1 MPRSSSPKQHM
12 ATVTGLRS
20 FMKDENW
27 STVLKMST
35 VLLLIQNFRKIGEI
49 VLAVT
54 RKQKEVH

>member
-1 MPRSSSPKQHM
+1 M

-35 VLLLIQNFRKIGEI
+35 VLLLIQNFIKIGEI

-54 RKQKEVH
+54 QKQKEVH